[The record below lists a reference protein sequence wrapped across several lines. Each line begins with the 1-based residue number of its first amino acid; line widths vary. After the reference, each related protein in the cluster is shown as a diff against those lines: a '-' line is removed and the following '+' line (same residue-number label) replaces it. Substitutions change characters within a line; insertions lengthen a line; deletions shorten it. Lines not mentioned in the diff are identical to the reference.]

1 MNNHY
6 SAKNFAS
13 AIGQSFSARLIFAA
27 ALVFQAGAVLAQ
39 ATSTVG
45 AEKKPPPIPLS
56 KPVIGPAPAAA
67 PVPVAAKESMPDVK
81 PAMPLAKTDIPSN
94 TTSIKPATAAL
105 VSSKILSTPSGVRY
119 EDVVVGKGAVAQ
131 AGQTVTVHYTGWLL
145 KDGKLGNK
153 FDSSL
158 NRAEPFKFSLGG
170 GRVIKGWDEGIAGM
184 QVGGKRILTI
194 PPEAAYGAK
203 AVGTII
209 PAGSTLVFEVQLIG
223 V

>member
-1 MNNHY
+1 MNSNH
-6 SAKNFAS
+6 SVKNATSGF
-13 AIGQSFSARLIFAA
+13 GQSIIARFALSL
-27 ALVFQAGAVLAQ
+27 ALVFQMEAVLAQ

-45 AEKKPPPIPLS
+45 ADKKAPPIPLG
-56 KPVIGPAPAAA
+56 KPAIGPAPA
-67 PVPVAAKESMPDVK
+67 PVAAKEPTPDVK

-94 TTSIKPATAAL
+94 TTSIRPASAAL

-119 EDVVVGKGAVAQ
+119 EDIVVGKGAVAR

-145 KDGKLGNK
+145 KDGKLGNQ

-158 NRAEPFKFSLGG
+158 GRSEPFKFSLGG

-184 QVGGKRILTI
+184 QVGGKRILTV
-194 PPEAAYGAK
+194 PPEAGYGAK